1 MFSRL
6 RRFKHALS
14 VLAVGMVVSLAAVDY
29 AEARRAGG
37 GGGFGSR
44 GTRTFA
50 APPSTNTAPAPAAPI
65 QRSMTPNQA
74 TNPAAQNAAR
84 PQNAAP
90 QQSRGLFGGMA
101 GGILGGLFLGGM
113 LGMLMGNGFGGMAG
127 MLGMLFQLLLIGGLV
142 FLAMRFFAR
151 RQQPATGAA
160 SARSNY
166 DAAPQGGNPGG
177 FKIPQMGSLGSGA
190 SAAAQKPR
198 TASAATDEIGITGR
212 DLDLFEKLL
221 TEVQT
226 AYGKE
231 DYAKLRGLTTPEAMS
246 YLAEELGEN
255 ATNGQRNDV
264 TDVQLLQGDLAEAWR
279 ENGMEYATVALR
291 YQSVDVMRDRTSNAV
306 VSGDETSPTEAT
318 EIWTFVRKPG
328 QEWKLSAIQG
338 VE

>member
-1 MFSRL
+1 MFSEL
-6 RRFKHALS
+6 RRFKHVLS
-14 VLAVGMVVSLAAVDY
+14 VLAVGMVVSLAAVDF

-37 GGGFGSR
+37 SGFGSR

-90 QQSRGLFGGMA
+90 QQRRGLFGGIG
-101 GGILGGLFLGGM
+101 GGILGGLFLGG
-113 LGMLMGNGFGGMAG
+113 LFGMMMGHGFGGMAG
-127 MLGMLFQLLLIGGLV
+127 MLGMLFQILLIGGLI
-142 FLAMRFFAR
+142 FLAMRLFAR

-160 SARSNY
+160 SSRSDY
-166 DAAPQGGNPGG
+166 SAPQGNPGG
-177 FKIPQMGSLGSGA
+177 FKIPQMGSLGGGAAAA
-190 SAAAQKPR
+190 SASAQPR
-198 TASAATDEIGITGR
+198 AASAVTDEIGITSR

-221 TEVQT
+221 TDVQT
-226 AYGKE
+226 SYGTE
-231 DYAKLRGLTTPEAMS
+231 DYAKLRALATPEAMS

-264 TDVQLLQGDLAEAWR
+264 TDVQLLQGDLAESWR

-291 YQSVDVMRDRTSNAV
+291 YQSIDVMRDRTSNAV
-306 VSGDETSPTEAT
+306 VSGDPKTPTEAT

-338 VE
+338 TN